1 MQEDQPKEDKPDSA
15 LTVVVRFRPLNRPER
30 EYNEAHKNG
39 SNQTEGANL
48 IVTGD
53 TIRDDK
59 RNKVFSRFDSILMEE
74 STQVCAIT
82 ITHRLSARP
91 LATPLVEHL
100 PEHPPRQEQLYWNS
114 SKKLVGDVC
123 EGINTGLF
131 AYGQVWHAI
140 LALPPMPVCVLYSLA
155 AASRSR

>member
-1 MQEDQPKEDKPDSA
+1 MQEDKPKEDKPDSA

-59 RNKVFSRFDSILMEE
+59 RNKVFSRFDTILMEE
-74 STQVCAIT
+74 STQVRTIT
-82 ITHRLSARP
+82 IPEHPHHPS
-91 LATPLVEHL
+91 EHL
-100 PEHPPRQEQLYWNS
+100 PEH
-114 SKKLVGDVC
+114 
-123 EGINTGLF
+123 
-131 AYGQVWHAI
+131 
-140 LALPPMPVCVLYSLA
+140 LPPAGTTVLEFIQKA
-155 AASRSR
+155 GW